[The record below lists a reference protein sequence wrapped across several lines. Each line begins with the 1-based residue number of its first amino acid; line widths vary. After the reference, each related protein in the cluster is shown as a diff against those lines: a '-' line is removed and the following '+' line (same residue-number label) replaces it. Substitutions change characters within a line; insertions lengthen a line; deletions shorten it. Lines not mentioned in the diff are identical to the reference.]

1 MYLCKDPSIFSS
13 HSSSH
18 SKDSVSQFPVMMKLQ
33 VFSLLLLFAG
43 SLADLSAEYNK
54 SASLDGNNF
63 NIYWTH
69 NATSN
74 MMYIALEVKAKG
86 WVTLA
91 FAKEKSSSMKDYD
104 ACLGYVS
111 AETKVLNDYM
121 TSGHKPPPKDT
132 KKDCMLDEAIL
143 TDDTTTIKYHRKVD
157 TGDSQDLVIEKG
169 EIIVVWAYR
178 NTGISLS
185 KHDERGFKTLTMI
198 SSGKAVKLKNFSW
211 KITVASLSV
220 VVALFF
226 K

>member
-1 MYLCKDPSIFSS
+1 MI
-13 HSSSH
+13 
-18 SKDSVSQFPVMMKLQ
+18 KLQ
-33 VFSLLLLFAG
+33 VFSLLLLYMG
-43 SLADLSAEYNK
+43 SLANLSAEYSNT
-54 SASLDGNNF
+54 ASLDGNNF
-63 NIYWTH
+63 KVYWTH

-74 MMYIALEVKAKG
+74 MMYIALEVKATG

-111 AETKVLNDYM
+111 GGTKVLNDYL
-121 TSGHKPPPKDT
+121 TKSRNSPPEDSHN
-132 KKDCMLDEAIL
+132 DCMLDEAML
-143 TDDTTTIKYHRKVD
+143 NGGTTTIKYHRKVN
-157 TGDSQDLVIEKG
+157 TGDSQDIVIEKG

-178 NTGISLS
+178 NAVTSLS
-185 KHDERGFKTLTMI
+185 RHDKKGFETLTMI
-198 SSGKAVKLKNFSW
+198 SSGKAAKLKSFYW